1 MTTVELA
8 NGKTITLREVTDAD
22 FEKVRC
28 FISDYF
34 EKGNFP
40 FDFYHGN
47 ISKTD
52 FGKSFYTTVDAF
64 EEFFMESITIRV
76 SDHSVGQRRAS
87 SEICFNYSATKDEVF
102 LILDLKFK
110 QYKK

>member
-1 MTTVELA
+1 MKIELA
-8 NGKTITLREVTDAD
+8 NGKTVDAKAITTEY
-22 FEKVRC
+22 FEIIRS

-34 EKGNFP
+34 NNGNFP

-47 ISKTD
+47 ISKTS
-52 FGKSFYTTVDAF
+52 FGNSFYTTVDAM
-64 EEFFMESITIRV
+64 EDFFMESITIRV

-87 SEICFNYSATKDEVF
+87 SEICFNYDATKEVVF
-102 LILDLKFK
+102 NRLDLTFE